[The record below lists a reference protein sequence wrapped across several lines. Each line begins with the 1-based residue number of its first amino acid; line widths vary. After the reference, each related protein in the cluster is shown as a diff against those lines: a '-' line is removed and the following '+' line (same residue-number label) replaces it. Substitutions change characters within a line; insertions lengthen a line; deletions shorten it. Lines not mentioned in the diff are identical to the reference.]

1 MREFTRR
8 GEQQAFGGPGGIIAA
23 AAHELKTPLTVI
35 SGIAQMLDDDSLGLT
50 DQERLQYVQRLK
62 MVSTRTLRL
71 LQHLT
76 VSYRLEQAGQLA
88 FTFALE
94 PVNVRE
100 VCEAALHEL
109 TPYAA
114 AHNQKLQLV
123 RMARAPMVV
132 ANRDI
137 LYDVLVNLVDNAI
150 KHNEPHTAV
159 RLAPA
164 TRGDHVRLGV
174 HDNGI
179 GISRSQL
186 SHLRQNL
193 GRGPQPLAGHAGSSG
208 LGLYIVGQLAGAM
221 GGTLGLARARQGTTF
236 FVDLLRSKQLSLW

>member
-1 MREFTRR
+1 MREYIGR
-8 GEQQAFGGPGGIIAA
+8 GEQQTFGGPGGIIAA

-35 SGIAQMLDDDSLGLT
+35 SGIAQMLDDESLGLT

-76 VSYRLEQAGQLA
+76 LSYRLEQAGQLA
-88 FTFALE
+88 FHFALE

-114 AHNQKLQLV
+114 VHNQQLQL
-123 RMARAPMVV
+123 APITRAPMVV

-137 LYDVLVNLVDNAI
+137 LYDVVVNLVDNAI
-150 KHNEPHTAV
+150 KHNEPHTTV
-159 RLAPA
+159 RVAPV

-174 HDNGI
+174 HDNGV
-179 GISRSQL
+179 GISRAQL
-186 SHLRQNL
+186 DHLRQNL
-193 GRGPQPLAGHAGSSG
+193 GRGPQPLTGHAGSSG
-208 LGLYIVGQLAGAM
+208 LGLYIVSQLANAM
-221 GGTLGLARARQGTTF
+221 GGALSLARARQGTTF